1 MRQHVLV
8 YSLTSKHTASH
19 GSPGVGATVEVA
31 QDLRAHQRSLLD
43 RNFTLLLCASFRG
56 DQAGL
61 SLACLSFPLE
71 PSNRVHSVHSN
82 LDFGPGDLSRRTQFR
97 DQERHRPSM
106 EQHPNVW
113 DGVQGAVATVGSNV
127 ANNWQNLVRHCG
139 RQLHPWQRNLSSFAA
154 GLQQQLVPL
163 QAGQQQQRQRRGQQQ
178 HCWSPA
184 LASIS
189 FGRGPAN
196 SSNNSQAGNSSSS
209 SVTAQPLFD
218 LGMPKDEVKARL
230 APIPVYTVANPKNE
244 FVLVAGENNTQL
256 GFFFFQKEDAEAIIA
271 KIREENPRLARDSKV
286 LRVTMDNVY
295 EVFTTPRETTGLQ
308 GIHFRFMPDM
318 SQVKHALQLYKEAGV
333 PTKSFVGVPVFQAE
347 GLTVTSQDMQYVPL
361 FLTKEDLDVAVGGAY
376 RQRNASQISA
386 VKEKAALYEEEYQAA
401 LKEVDAAAGRDKSLL
416 EAKAGKVK
424 NKLDDALSKASAIE
438 VAPMPKIE
446 VRGGGVELQPH
457 TVLGE
462 KRAARTTFV
471 LTVPVSS
478 LRPCLHS
485 EAASYTMLAV
495 HMSCSMRMLVQ

>member
-1 MRQHVLV
+1 
-8 YSLTSKHTASH
+8 
-19 GSPGVGATVEVA
+19 
-31 QDLRAHQRSLLD
+31 
-43 RNFTLLLCASFRG
+43 
-56 DQAGL
+56 
-61 SLACLSFPLE
+61 
-71 PSNRVHSVHSN
+71 
-82 LDFGPGDLSRRTQFR
+82 
-97 DQERHRPSM
+97 M

-113 DGVQGAVATVGSNV
+113 DGVQGAVTTVGSNV

-163 QAGQQQQRQRRGQQQ
+163 QAGQQQQRQQRGHQQ

-401 LKEVDAAAGRDKSLL
+401 LKEV
-416 EAKAGKVK
+416 
-424 NKLDDALSKASAIE
+424 
-438 VAPMPKIE
+438 
-446 VRGGGVELQPH
+446 RGGCCGCVCMF
-457 TVLGE
+457 VWCIYWGGALGC
-462 KRAARTTFV
+462 AQGGA
-471 LTVPVSS
+471 SS
-478 LRPCLHS
+478 CCGCVGMYVFGHCGCVYVWCAYCGRG
-485 EAASYTMLAV
+485 TR
-495 HMSCSMRMLVQ
+495 SC

>member
-1 MRQHVLV
+1 
-8 YSLTSKHTASH
+8 
-19 GSPGVGATVEVA
+19 
-31 QDLRAHQRSLLD
+31 
-43 RNFTLLLCASFRG
+43 
-56 DQAGL
+56 
-61 SLACLSFPLE
+61 
-71 PSNRVHSVHSN
+71 
-82 LDFGPGDLSRRTQFR
+82 
-97 DQERHRPSM
+97 M

-113 DGVQGAVATVGSNV
+113 DGVQGAVASVGSNV

-163 QAGQQQQRQRRGQQQ
+163 QAAPQQQRQHRGQQQ

-189 FGRGPAN
+189 FGRGPGN
-196 SSNNSQAGNSSSS
+196 SSSSSDSQAGNSSNNSS
-209 SVTAQPLFD
+209 SSGSSLTAQPLFD

-256 GFFFFQKEDAEAIIA
+256 GFFFFRKEDAEAIIA

-347 GLTVTSQDMQYVPL
+347 GLTVTTQDMQYVPL
-361 FLTKEDLDVAVGGAY
+361 FLTKEDMDVAVGGAY

-386 VKEKAALYEEEYQAA
+386 VKEKAALYEEEYQTA

-446 VRGGGVELQPH
+446 VRALRGGRVQAQVASSWRRLQGTP
-457 TVLGE
+457 VCQLFQS
-462 KRAARTTFV
+462 ASCTF
-471 LTVPVSS
+471 L
-478 LRPCLHS
+478 
-485 EAASYTMLAV
+485 
-495 HMSCSMRMLVQ
+495 